1 MRIIQNS
8 ILLLLFSTLSV
19 LSQENDFQ
27 TWHSISSTI
36 DFNIIQVPDQ
46 LDTKTKRKGSI
57 TFKQGYRFRENSSL
71 LSKQF
76 SDFRF
81 KLMLN
86 KRLSV
91 AMGYRYSTDWNT
103 PLESSTLL
111 LYPYVYNKH
120 RYYSDMIIK
129 KKLKKRFLVY
139 LRSRYLYQGNT
150 FKYNSVI
157 REKVGMSYNIR
168 KTKLQPESSVE
179 CFYTWNESIDKI
191 RYTLLISY
199 PITKN
204 IDFDLAYR
212 IQQEFYVNNPKT
224 LFIFGGKLSYT
235 L

>member
-27 TWHSISSTI
+27 TWYSVASTV
-36 DFNIIQVPDQ
+36 DFNIVQVPNQ

-57 TFKQGYRFRENSSL
+57 TFKQGYRLRENSSL

-81 KLMLN
+81 KLILN
-86 KRLSV
+86 KRLSF

-103 PLESSTLL
+103 PLESRYLL

-120 RYYSDMIIK
+120 RYYSDIIVK
-129 KKLKKRFLVY
+129 KKVKKRFLVY
-139 LRSRYLYQGNT
+139 LRSRYLYQDNSFEYT
-150 FKYNSVI
+150 SVI
-157 REKVGMSYNIR
+157 REKVGVSYNIR
-168 KTKLQPESSVE
+168 KTKLKPESSVE
-179 CFYTWNESIDKI
+179 CFYTWNESIDKL

-199 PITKN
+199 PLNKN
-204 IDFDLAYR
+204 LDFDLAKYHNR
-212 IQQEFYVNNPKT
+212 N
-224 LFIFGGKLSYT
+224 SY
-235 L
+235 LPDHQSP

>member
-1 MRIIQNS
+1 MKTTRNS
-8 ILLLLFSTLSV
+8 IFLILFFYFSAQ
-19 LSQENDFQ
+19 SQENDFQ
-27 TWHSISSTI
+27 TWHSVSSTI
-36 DFNIIQVPDQ
+36 DFTVILVPDQ
-46 LDTKTKRKGSI
+46 LFTKTKRKGSI

-71 LSKQF
+71 LSKQY
-76 SDFRF
+76 SDIRF

-86 KRLSV
+86 KRVSIAL
-91 AMGYRYSTDWNT
+91 GYRYSTNWNT

-111 LYPYVYNKH
+111 FYPYVYNKH
-120 RYYSDMIIK
+120 RYYSDIVIK
-129 KKLKKRFLVY
+129 KKVKKRFLVY

-168 KTKLQPESSVE
+168 KTKLEPESSVE

-199 PITKN
+199 PLTKN
-204 IDFDLAYR
+204 LDFDLTYL
-212 IQQEFYVNNPKT
+212 IQQEFYVNNPET

>member
-27 TWHSISSTI
+27 TWYSVASTV
-36 DFNIIQVPDQ
+36 DFNIVKEPNQ
-46 LDTKTKRKGSI
+46 LNTKTKRKGSI
-57 TFKQGYRFRENSSL
+57 TFKQGYRLRENSSL

-86 KRLSV
+86 KRLSI
-91 AMGYRYSTDWNT
+91 AMGYRYYTDWNT

-120 RYYSDMIIK
+120 RYYSDIVIK
-129 KKLKKRFLVY
+129 KKVKKRFLVY
-139 LRSRYLYQGNT
+139 LRSRYLYQGNS
-150 FKYNSVI
+150 FEYNSVI
-157 REKVGMSYNIR
+157 REKVGISYNIR
-168 KTKLQPESSVE
+168 KTKLEPESSVE
-179 CFYTWNESIDKI
+179 CFYKWNESIDKI

-212 IQQEFYVNNPKT
+212 IQQEFYVNNPET
-224 LFIFGGKLSYT
+224 LFIFGGKLSYK

>member
-27 TWHSISSTI
+27 TWYSVASTI
-36 DFNIIQVPDQ
+36 DVNIVQVPNQ
-46 LDTKTKRKGSI
+46 LKTKTKRKGSI
-57 TFKQGYRFRENSSL
+57 TFKQGYRLRENSSL

-86 KRLSV
+86 KRLSF

-103 PLESSTLL
+103 PLESSALL

-120 RYYSDMIIK
+120 RYYSDMIIRK
-129 KKLKKRFLVY
+129 KIKKRFIFY
-139 LRSRYLYQGNT
+139 LRSRYLYQGNS
-150 FKYNSVI
+150 FKYNGVV
-157 REKVGMSYNIR
+157 REKLGVSYNVR
-168 KTKLQPESSVE
+168 KTKWKPEFSVE
-179 CFYTWNESIDKI
+179 YFYKWSDSIQKI
-191 RYTLLISY
+191 RYTLIMSH
-199 PITKN
+199 PIAKN
-204 IDFDLAYR
+204 LTFDLAYR
-212 IQQEFYVNNPKT
+212 IQNEFYVNNPET
-224 LFIFGGKLSYT
+224 LFIFEGKLSYK

>member
-1 MRIIQNS
+1 MKFYKS
-8 ILLLLFSTLSV
+8 IFVLLFCSFFSFA
-19 LSQENDFQ
+19 QENDFQ
-27 TWHSISSTI
+27 TWYSVSSTI
-36 DFNIIQVPDQ
+36 DVNVILVPDQ
-46 LDTKTKRKGSI
+46 VFTKTKRKGSI
-57 TFKQGYRFRENSSL
+57 TFKQGYRLNENSSL

-81 KLMLN
+81 KLMLS
-86 KRLSV
+86 KRFSV

-120 RYYSDMIIK
+120 RYYSDIIIK

-139 LRSRYLYQGNT
+139 LRSRYLYQGNI
-150 FKYNSVI
+150 FEYNSVI
-157 REKVGMSYNIR
+157 REKVGVSYNIK
-168 KTKLQPESSVE
+168 KTKLHPESSVE
-179 CFYTWNESIDKI
+179 CFYKWNESIEKI

-199 PITKN
+199 PINKS

-212 IQQEFYVNNPKT
+212 IQKEFNVNNSET
-224 LFIFGGKLSYT
+224 LFIFGGKLSYK

>member
-8 ILLLLFSTLSV
+8 ILLLLFSALSV

-27 TWHSISSTI
+27 TWYSVASTI
-36 DFNIIQVPDQ
+36 DVNIVQVPNQ
-46 LDTKTKRKGSI
+46 LKTKTKRKGSI
-57 TFKQGYRFRENSSL
+57 TFKQGYRLRENSSL

-86 KRLSV
+86 KRLSF
-91 AMGYRYSTDWNT
+91 AMGYRYSTDWNI
-103 PLESSTLL
+103 PLESRTLL

-120 RYYSDMIIK
+120 RYYSDIIVK

-139 LRSRYLYQGNT
+139 SRSRYLYQGNS
-150 FKYNSVI
+150 FEYNSVI
-157 REKVGMSYNIR
+157 REKVGISYNIR
-168 KTKLQPESSVE
+168 KTKLEPESSVE

-199 PITKN
+199 PITKSL
-204 IDFDLAYR
+204 DFDLAYR
-212 IQQEFYVNNPKT
+212 IQQEFYVNNPET
-224 LFIFGGKLSYT
+224 LFIFGGKLSYK

>member
-8 ILLLLFSTLSV
+8 ILLLLLSSLSV

-27 TWHSISSTI
+27 TWHSVSSTI
-36 DFNIIQVPDQ
+36 DFNIIQAPNQ

-57 TFKQGYRFRENSSL
+57 TFKQGYRIRENSSL

-76 SDFRF
+76 SDLRF
-81 KLMLN
+81 KLRFN
-86 KRLSV
+86 KRLSF

-103 PLESSTLL
+103 PLESSALL

-120 RYYSDMIIK
+120 RYYSDIIVK
-129 KKLKKRFLVY
+129 KKLTKRFLGY
-139 LRSRYLYQGNT
+139 LRSRYIYQGNS
-150 FKYNSVI
+150 FEYNSII

-204 IDFDLAYR
+204 IDLDLAYR
-212 IQQEFYVNNPKT
+212 IQQEFHVNNPNT

>member
-1 MRIIQNS
+1 MKTTRNS
-8 ILLLLFSTLSV
+8 IFLILFFYFSAQ
-19 LSQENDFQ
+19 SQENDFQ

-36 DFNIIQVPDQ
+36 DFNVILVPDQ
-46 LDTKTKRKGSI
+46 LFTKTKRKGSI
-57 TFKQGYRFRENSSL
+57 TFKQGYRLRENSSL

-81 KLMLN
+81 KLRIN
-86 KRLSV
+86 KRLSF

-103 PLESSTLL
+103 PLESNALL

-139 LRSRYLYQGNT
+139 LRSRYIYQGNS
-150 FKYNSVI
+150 FEYNSII
-157 REKVGMSYNIR
+157 REKAGVSYNIR

-179 CFYTWNESIDKI
+179 CFYKWNESIEKI

-199 PITKN
+199 PIIKN
-204 IDFDLAYR
+204 LDFDLAYR
-212 IQQEFYVNNPKT
+212 IQQEFYVNNPET
-224 LFIFGGKLSYT
+224 LFIFDGKFSYK

>member
-8 ILLLLFSTLSV
+8 IFLLLFSALSV

-27 TWHSISSTI
+27 TWYSVSSTI
-36 DFNIIQVPDQ
+36 DFNVILVPDQ
-46 LDTKTKRKGSI
+46 VFTKTKRKGSI
-57 TFKQGYRFRENSSL
+57 TFKQGYRLRENSSL

-86 KRLSV
+86 KRLSF
-91 AMGYRYSTDWNT
+91 AMGYRYSTDWNI
-103 PLESSTLL
+103 PLESRTLL

-120 RYYSDMIIK
+120 RYYSDIIVK

-139 LRSRYLYQGNT
+139 SRSRYLYQGNS
-150 FKYNSVI
+150 FEYNSVI
-157 REKVGMSYNIR
+157 REKVGISYNIR
-168 KTKLQPESSVE
+168 KTKLEPESSVE

-199 PITKN
+199 PITKSL
-204 IDFDLAYR
+204 DFDLAYR
-212 IQQEFYVNNPKT
+212 IQQEFYVNNPET
-224 LFIFGGKLSYT
+224 LFIFGGKLSYK

>member
-1 MRIIQNS
+1 MKRIRNNIF
-8 ILLLLFSTLSV
+8 LLFFCFSAK
-19 LSQENDFQ
+19 SQENDFQ
-27 TWHSISSTI
+27 TWHSVSSTI
-36 DFNIIQVPDQ
+36 DFTVILVPDQ
-46 LDTKTKRKGSI
+46 LFTKTKRKGSI
-57 TFKQGYRFRENSSL
+57 TFKQGYRLRENSSL
-71 LSKQF
+71 LSKQY

-86 KRLSV
+86 KRVSIAL
-91 AMGYRYSTDWNT
+91 GYRYSTNWDT
-103 PLESSTLL
+103 PLESITLL
-111 LYPYVYNKH
+111 FYPYVYNKH

-212 IQQEFYVNNPKT
+212 IQQEFHVNNPET

>member
-1 MRIIQNS
+1 MKFYKS
-8 ILLLLFSTLSV
+8 VFLLLFCSFFAFA
-19 LSQENDFQ
+19 QENDFQ
-27 TWHSISSTI
+27 TWHSVSSSI
-36 DFNIIQVPDQ
+36 DFNVILVPDQ
-46 LDTKTKRKGSI
+46 VFTKTKRKGSI
-57 TFKQGYRFRENSSL
+57 TFKQGYRLRENSSL

-120 RYYSDMIIK
+120 RYYSDIIVK

-139 LRSRYLYQGNT
+139 SRSRCLYQGNS
-150 FKYNSVI
+150 FEYNSVI
-157 REKVGMSYNIR
+157 REKLGISYNIR
-168 KTKLQPESSVE
+168 KTKLEPESSVE

-191 RYTLLISY
+191 RYTLLINY
-199 PITKN
+199 PITKSL
-204 IDFDLAYR
+204 DFDLAYR
-212 IQQEFYVNNPKT
+212 IQQEFYVNNPET
-224 LFIFGGKLSYT
+224 LFIFGGKLSYK

>member
-1 MRIIQNS
+1 MRKIQNS
-8 ILLLLFSTLSV
+8 ILLLLFCSFSV
-19 LSQENDFQ
+19 LAQENDFQ
-27 TWHSISSTI
+27 TWYSVSSTI
-36 DFNIIQVPDQ
+36 DFTIIQVPDQ
-46 LDTKTKRKGSI
+46 LYTKTKRKGLI
-57 TFKQGYRFRENSSL
+57 TFRQGYRFRENSSL

-81 KLMLN
+81 KLRLN
-86 KRLSV
+86 KRLSF
-91 AMGYRYSTDWNT
+91 AMGYRYSTNWST

-111 LYPYVYNKH
+111 FYPYVYNKH
-120 RYYSDMIIK
+120 RYYSDIIIK
-129 KKLKKRFLVY
+129 KKVKKRFLVY

-168 KTKLQPESSVE
+168 KTKLEPESSVE
-179 CFYTWNESIDKI
+179 CFYIWNESIDKI

-212 IQQEFYVNNPKT
+212 IQQEFYVNNPET
-224 LFIFGGKLSYT
+224 LFIFGSKLSYK

>member
-27 TWHSISSTI
+27 TWYSVASTV
-36 DFNIIQVPDQ
+36 DFNIVQVPNQ
-46 LDTKTKRKGSI
+46 LNTKTKRKGSI
-57 TFKQGYRFRENSSL
+57 TFKQGYRLRENSSL

-86 KRLSV
+86 KRLSF

-103 PLESSTLL
+103 PLESRTLL

-120 RYYSDMIIK
+120 RYYSDIIVK

-139 LRSRYLYQGNT
+139 SRSRYLYQGNS
-150 FKYNSVI
+150 FEYNSVI
-157 REKVGMSYNIR
+157 REKVGISYNIR
-168 KTKLQPESSVE
+168 KTKLEPESSVE

-199 PITKN
+199 PITKSL
-204 IDFDLAYR
+204 DFDLAYR
-212 IQQEFYVNNPKT
+212 IQKEFNVNNPET
-224 LFIFGGKLSYT
+224 LFIFGGKLSYK